1 MMKDNEVMRKNDKAM
16 KKIGKA
22 MIKNGLIFG
31 VLIILTTLNAWSQD
45 TIRVL
50 AIGNS
55 FSVDAVK
62 TIYLSWDKN
71 KGSPLSSVTY
81 ISEAVR
87 LRGIGKRAKQ
97 QGRLFVSQDR

>member
-1 MMKDNEVMRKNDKAM
+1 
-16 KKIGKA
+16 

-55 FSVDAVK
+55 FSVDAVENNLFELGQEQGV
-62 TIYLSWDKN
+62 T
-71 KGSPLSSVTY
+71 LSSVTY

-87 LRGIGKRAKQ
+87 LRGIGRT
-97 QGRLFVSQDR
+97 RRTTRPLFVS